1 MYAHGSCLYIDN
13 ESRLLFVVSI
23 SLHAQ
28 RYIPVCKSV
37 PESQSN
43 GISVLGAPGTSSTQ
57 YWFIMMEDR
66 MYYW

>member
-1 MYAHGSCLYIDN
+1 MYAHGSCLYVYI
-13 ESRLLFVVSI
+13 ESSLLDVVSI

-43 GISVLGAPGTSSTQ
+43 GISVLGVPGST
-57 YWFIMMEDR
+57 
-66 MYYW
+66 